1 MKFPIK
7 YITSLLLCGL
17 CISCTSDYKSLDGM
31 IWNTSYHVIYQSG
44 QNLTDSIYDVLESV
58 GNSLNVFDEASLVSR
73 LNHTDS
79 LNVDRHFIRVYN
91 ASRKINE
98 LSNGAFDPT
107 LGPLIRVW
115 GFEKGHTAT
124 CDTLRL
130 DSLLKLTGINRTE
143 LKGSIILKENPEI
156 QFNFSAIAKGY
167 GCDAIAEMLER
178 NGVSS
183 YLIEIGGEIRCNGHN
198 PENGKWRISIDR
210 PVLSDSVLHE
220 SQCIVE
226 VESAGIATSG
236 NYRNFKRVKTGIYG
250 HTISTETGRPV
261 QTDILSATVVADD
274 AMTAD
279 GLATA
284 MMAIGSKKAAELA
297 ETTNTA
303 ALLILADGNVWQN
316 KAFKKLLSH

>member
-1 MKFPIK
+1 MKFLIK

-17 CISCTSDYKSLDGM
+17 CISCSSDYKSLDGM

-44 QNLTDSIYDVLESV
+44 HNLTDSIYDVLESV

-73 LNHTDS
+73 VNHTDS

-107 LGPLIRVW
+107 LGPLIRAW

-124 CDTLRL
+124 GDTLRL
-130 DSLLKLTGINRTE
+130 DSLLKLTGINSTE

-220 SQCIVE
+220 SQCVVE
-226 VESAGIATSG
+226 VGSAGIATSG

-303 ALLILADGNVWQN
+303 VLLILSDGNVWQN
-316 KAFKKLLSH
+316 QAFKKLLSH

>member
-1 MKFPIK
+1 MKFLIK

-44 QNLTDSIYDVLESV
+44 QNLTDSVYDVLESV

-73 LNHTDS
+73 VNHTDS

-107 LGPLIRVW
+107 LGPLIRAW

-124 CDTLRL
+124 GDTLRL

-220 SQCIVE
+220 SQCVVE
-226 VESAGIATSG
+226 VGSAGIATSG

-303 ALLILADGNVWQN
+303 VLLILSDGNVWQN

>member
-1 MKFPIK
+1 MNFPIK
-7 YITSLLLCGL
+7 YITSLILCGL
-17 CISCTSDYKSLDGM
+17 CISCSSDYKSLDGM

-44 QNLTDSIYDVLESV
+44 HNLTDSIYDVLERV

-73 LNHTDS
+73 VNHTDS

-107 LGPLIRVW
+107 LGPLIRAW

-124 CDTLRL
+124 ADTLRL
-130 DSLLKLTGINRTE
+130 DSLLNLTGINRTE
-143 LKGSIILKENPEI
+143 LKGNIILKENPEI

-226 VESAGIATSG
+226 VGSAGIATSG

-284 MMAIGSKKAAELA
+284 MMVIGSKKAAELA

-303 ALLILADGNVWQN
+303 VLLILSDGNVWQN
-316 KAFKKLLSH
+316 QAFKKLLSH

>member
-7 YITSLLLCGL
+7 YITSLILCGL
-17 CISCTSDYKSLDGM
+17 CISCSSDYKSLDGM

-44 QNLTDSIYDVLESV
+44 HNLTDSIYDVLERV

-73 LNHTDS
+73 VNHTDS

-107 LGPLIRVW
+107 LGPLIRAW

-124 CDTLRL
+124 GDTLRL
-130 DSLLKLTGINRTE
+130 DSLLKLTGIDRTE
-143 LKGSIILKENPEI
+143 LKGNIILKENPEI

-210 PVLSDSVLHE
+210 PVLSESVLHE
-220 SQCIVE
+220 SQCVVE
-226 VESAGIATSG
+226 VGSAGIATSG

-303 ALLILADGNVWQN
+303 VLLILSDGNVWQN
-316 KAFKKLLSH
+316 QAFKKLLSH

>member
-7 YITSLLLCGL
+7 YITSLILCGL

-44 QNLTDSIYDVLESV
+44 HNLTDSIYDVLERV

-73 LNHTDS
+73 VNHTDS

-107 LGPLIRVW
+107 LGPLIRAW

-124 CDTLRL
+124 GDTLRL
-130 DSLLKLTGINRTE
+130 DSLLKLTGINHTE
-143 LKGSIILKENPEI
+143 LKGNIILKENSEI

-178 NGVSS
+178 NGVNS

-210 PVLSDSVLHE
+210 PVLSESVLHE
-220 SQCIVE
+220 SQCVVE
-226 VESAGIATSG
+226 VGSAGIATSG

-303 ALLILADGNVWQN
+303 VLLILSDGNVWQN
-316 KAFKKLLSH
+316 QAFKKLLSH